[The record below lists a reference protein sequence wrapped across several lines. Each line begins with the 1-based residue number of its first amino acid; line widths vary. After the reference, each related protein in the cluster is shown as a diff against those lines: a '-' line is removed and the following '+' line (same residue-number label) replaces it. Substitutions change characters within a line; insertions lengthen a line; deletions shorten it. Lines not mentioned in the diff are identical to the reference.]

1 MEHDIELL
9 WLPLDRVATLT
20 DKSIKTVRR
29 LAEDGNYVVLK
40 RTVPSGK
47 THTTK
52 SFVMADQ
59 ELTDLEKAYCR
70 IHRMRPIAMHRE
82 LMTIAATTHTSLF
95 VIGYTKNKEENHAG

>member
-1 MEHDIELL
+1 MEQEVELL
-9 WLPLDRVATLT
+9 WLPLDRVAALT
-20 DKSIKTVRR
+20 NKSAKTIRR
-29 LAEDGNYVVLK
+29 LAEEGSYVVLK
-40 RTVPSGK
+40 RMVLSGK
-47 THTTK
+47 TYTTK

-70 IHRMRPIAMHRE
+70 RHRLRPIAMHRE